1 MLLSKSGNTTSACVR
16 KRHVGK
22 KVSDTK
28 RRNGPW
34 DASHFVRLTSFSL
47 PTPDSSLDRALGI
60 TRHHDSMTEEG
71 LPQ

>member
-47 PTPDSSLDRALGI
+47 QPQIQVLTEP
-60 TRHHDSMTEEG
+60 RHSQA
-71 LPQ
+71 P